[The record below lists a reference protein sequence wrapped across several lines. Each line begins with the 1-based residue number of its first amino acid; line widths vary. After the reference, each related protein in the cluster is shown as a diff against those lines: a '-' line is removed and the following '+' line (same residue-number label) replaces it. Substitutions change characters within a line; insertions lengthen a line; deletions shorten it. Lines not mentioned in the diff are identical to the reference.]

1 MPDTITAPER
11 VKPVEAEPEA
21 VEETDAGEPDRA
33 SDKPW
38 HVILLDD
45 NAHTYDYVIEMLG
58 AIFGY
63 NLFKAFKMAREV
75 DTKKRV
81 IVKTCHLEKAE
92 AYQEQIHAYG
102 PDWRMPESKG
112 SMSAILEQAS

>member
-1 MPDTITAPER
+1 MADTITAPER
-11 VKPVEAEPEA
+11 TEIVEAEPDA
-21 VEETDAGEPDRA
+21 VEETDAGEPEHL

-63 NLFKAFKMAREV
+63 SLFKAFKMAREV
-75 DTKKRV
+75 DKKKRV

-92 AYQEQIHAYG
+92 AYQEAIHAYG
-102 PDWRMPESKG
+102 PDWRIPGSKG
-112 SMSAILEQAS
+112 SMSAVLEQAR